1 MALPSSGVMT
11 LAMIQAEFG
20 GTNPISLSEY
30 YKGGAYVT
38 ATDIAPNVPA
48 SGAISLLN
56 FRGAAKNIVGQ
67 LQWTTPGSF
76 DFIVPAGVTSIAA
89 VSIGSGGGGARG
101 ESGDTNSSP
110 AGGGGALSYRNAI
123 PVTPGETL
131 TIVVSQGGREA
142 VFRGDGNPGA
152 DTGIRRGAT
161 TFLLKSQGGRG
172 GNWSS
177 EIGGAGGDAAFGI
190 GDVRYSGGKGA
201 DSASFTYGGWSGKYT
216 ANGTLGVG
224 YPETNK
230 SATLFGENIG
240 TSIGKGGN
248 GGRSSASPGNAGAV
262 RIMWGFG
269 RAYPSPAADV

>member
-1 MALPSSGVMT
+1 
-11 LAMIQAEFG
+11 MIQAEFG
-20 GTNPISLSEY
+20 GANPISLSEY

-38 ATDIAPNVPA
+38 ATDIAPNVPG
-48 SGAISLLN
+48 SGAISLSN
-56 FRGAAKNIVGQ
+56 FHGAAKNIAGQ
-67 LQWTTPGSF
+67 LQWTTYGTF

-101 ESGDTNSSP
+101 EAGDTDSSP
-110 AGGGGALSYRNAI
+110 AGGGGALSYSNAI

-131 TIVVSQGGREA
+131 TIVVGQGGSA
-142 VFRGDGNPGA
+142 ATFRGDGNPGA

-172 GNWSS
+172 GNWASA
-177 EIGGAGGDAAFGI
+177 IGGAGGAAATFSI

-201 DSASFTYGGWSGKYT
+201 DATSFTYGGWSGKYT
-216 ANGTLGVG
+216 GIGLAGSGS
-224 YPETNK
+224 PATNQ
-230 SATLFGENIG
+230 SATLFGENTG
-240 TSIGKGGN
+240 TSIGA
-248 GGRSSASPGNAGAV
+248 GGRGGKSSASPGNAGAV